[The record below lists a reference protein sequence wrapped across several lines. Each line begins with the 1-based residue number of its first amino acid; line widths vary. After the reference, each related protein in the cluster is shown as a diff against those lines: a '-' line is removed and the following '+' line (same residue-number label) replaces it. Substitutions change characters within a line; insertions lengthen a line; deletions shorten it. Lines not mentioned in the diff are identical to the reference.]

1 MERKIK
7 IQVALPFLLIVV
19 SLFTLKIIKFK
30 PVLTPAEMRM
40 LNFVSEKI
48 DVSERQPF
56 TVYKDMRS
64 PIGIVKLTPE
74 GYPSIPLSKVAPQIQ
89 TEGAPLSELKVSMI
103 IFNKNTRMAIVNG
116 TVVKEGDGIGS
127 TKVIKIEKNRL
138 LVETIAP
145 SLGEKRKETRWVY
158 LEGNK

>member
-89 TEGAPLSELKVSMI
+89 TEGALHELKVSMI
-103 IFNKNTRMAIVNG
+103 IVNKNTRMAIVNG

-127 TKVIKIEKNRL
+127 TKAIKIEKNRL

-145 SLGEKRKETRWVY
+145 SLSNKRKETRWVY